1 MIKIIRTSLLLI
13 RIDFLIQRK
22 YKLELITSILSKMSI
37 YIIFLLLAIF
47 TDYYTGMKFFY
58 SKFILTGIV
67 VDSILSS
74 ALYTPS
80 LVFIQEYKTGRLD
93 LKMILP
99 LSIKEL
105 IYALTLKGMLW
116 SVVENSIFIVCWFY
130 FLIYTLEKNV
140 VLSLHFIIVTILA
153 LYSCLELGFLCLG
166 ITLSL
171 EIRGFNP
178 MVLLIRTFFV
188 IVSGIY
194 FPLEILPTYLRV
206 FSLISPY
213 YYLAN
218 IIRGIK
224 MNVSHLMIM
233 IITAIL
239 YAIIGSFSLNTGIKN
254 MIRKGLWQRWL

>member
-1 MIKIIRTSLLLI
+1 MTLLLI
-13 RIDFLIQRK
+13 KIDFLIQRK

-37 YIIFLLLAIF
+37 YIVFLLLAIF
-47 TDYYTGMKFFY
+47 TDYYTGMNFFY

-74 ALYTPS
+74 ALYIPS
-80 LVFIQEYKTGRLD
+80 VVFIQEYRTGRLD

-116 SVVENSIFIVCWFY
+116 SAIENSIFIVCWIY
-130 FLIYTLEKNV
+130 FLVHTLFKSI
-140 VLSLHFIIVTILA
+140 VLTLYFIIITILA

-171 EIRGFNP
+171 EIRGSNP
-178 MVLLIRTFFV
+178 LILFLRTFFV
-188 IVSGIY
+188 IISGIY
-194 FPLEILPTYLRV
+194 FPLDILPAYLRGL
-206 FSLISPY
+206 FLISPY
-213 YYLAN
+213 YYLVN
-218 IIRGIK
+218 VIRGGE
-224 MNVSHLMIM
+224 MNVSHLMTMVIM
-233 IITAIL
+233 AIL
-239 YAIIGSFSLNTGIKN
+239 YTIIGSFSLNSGIKS